1 MEAKFCPQCGTKL
14 KEDALFC
21 SECGY
26 KIKDKI
32 GTEDLNTNTISKSE
46 VPEIKNEGNKI
57 SCNES
62 KKSIS
67 DYINIFKEKWHLS
80 KKITIVIIAA
90 VLFSL
95 LLAIVLLNNPSKG
108 RDYSGKGT
116 ITSVD
121 DSFYEDDDEY
131 FDKETQK
138 VMNSIEDDT
147 ISNNKEFEVYYK
159 DDKPFI
165 DFEIENDTKYY
176 INWVDVVIE
185 FDDHT
190 YAHTVFDID
199 SYSSESLPIEL
210 DFEPSEGDTI
220 KFNVTVKDISLFE
233 DEDDDYDY

>member
-80 KKITIVIIAA
+80 KK
-90 VLFSL
+90 
-95 LLAIVLLNNPSKG
+95 NYNC
-108 RDYSGKGT
+108 YNCCGT
-116 ITSVD
+116 IFVITC
-121 DSFYEDDDEY
+121 
-131 FDKETQK
+131 
-138 VMNSIEDDT
+138 NC
-147 ISNNKEFEVYYK
+147 
-159 DDKPFI
+159 
-165 DFEIENDTKYY
+165 
-176 INWVDVVIE
+176 VVE
-185 FDDHT
+185 
-190 YAHTVFDID
+190 
-199 SYSSESLPIEL
+199 
-210 DFEPSEGDTI
+210 
-220 KFNVTVKDISLFE
+220 
-233 DEDDDYDY
+233 

>member
-57 SCNES
+57 SCSES

-67 DYINIFKEKWHLS
+67 D
-80 KKITIVIIAA
+80 
-90 VLFSL
+90 
-95 LLAIVLLNNPSKG
+95 
-108 RDYSGKGT
+108 
-116 ITSVD
+116 
-121 DSFYEDDDEY
+121 
-131 FDKETQK
+131 
-138 VMNSIEDDT
+138 
-147 ISNNKEFEVYYK
+147 
-159 DDKPFI
+159 
-165 DFEIENDTKYY
+165 Y